1 MNMGHIEIRI
11 ERCKGCQL
19 CAASCPSGLI
29 VMSES
34 FNSLGYLP
42 ARPAEDGER
51 YPPPKGGWASALRRH
66 QDQVGAHCSGC
77 AICARMCP
85 EAAITV
91 YMQS

>member
-1 MNMGHIEIRI
+1 MGRIEIRA

-19 CAASCPSGLI
+19 CAASCPHGLI
-29 VMSES
+29 VMASS

-42 ARPAEDGER
+42 ARPAANGER
-51 YPPPKGGWASALRRH
+51 FMRPEKGWPALLRRREGEES
-66 QDQVGAHCSGC
+66 DRCTGC

-91 YMQS
+91 YR